1 MQQTFYKKQL
11 VLLGGG
17 HAHIQVLRKL
27 CMNFYDGLHVILIND
42 SQESAYSGMTPAYI
56 QDFYK
61 INEIMIDL
69 QRLCF
74 NAGVTFINDEVIQ
87 LQTEKKKIILKNR
100 PSIHYDLLSI
110 NTGCISKKNNIKIHK
125 NSKYI
130 FIKPINNLIK
140 NLKTLDE
147 IIKNTNNVK
156 INIIGGGVAAF
167 EIGFALRQRF

>member
-17 HAHIQVLRKL
+17 HAHVQVLRKL
-27 CMNFYDGLHVILIND
+27 CMNFYEGLHVILIND

-87 LQTEKKKIILKNR
+87 LQTEKKKVILK
-100 PSIHYDLLSI
+100 
-110 NTGCISKKNNIKIHK
+110 K
-125 NSKYI
+125 
-130 FIKPINNLIK
+130 
-140 NLKTLDE
+140 
-147 IIKNTNNVK
+147 
-156 INIIGGGVAAF
+156 
-167 EIGFALRQRF
+167 